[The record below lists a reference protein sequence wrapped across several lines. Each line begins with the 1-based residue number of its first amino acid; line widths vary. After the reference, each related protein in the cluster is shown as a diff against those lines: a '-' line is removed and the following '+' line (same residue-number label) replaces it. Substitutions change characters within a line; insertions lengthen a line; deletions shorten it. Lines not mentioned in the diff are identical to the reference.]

1 MKVFIVED
9 NSLTRFTIKTAV
21 EKIKHEVMG
30 EADCFKDATE
40 KLRGITP
47 DILLLDVILP
57 DKSGLEVL
65 KNFRKTNAKTRVII
79 ITALEQD
86 SLDQELMAEGAN
98 HILRKP
104 FSVDELEQAINKAL
118 K

>member
-9 NSLTRFTIKTAV
+9 NSLTRFTIKVAV
-21 EKIKHEVMG
+21 EKLGGDVVG
-30 EADCFKDATE
+30 EAENFAE
-40 KLRGITP
+40 AMSKLKSAFV
-47 DILLLDVILP
+47 DVLLLDIILP

-65 KNFRKTNAKTRVII
+65 KEFKKVNSTTKVIV

-86 SLDQELMAEGAN
+86 SLDEELMREGAE

-104 FSVDELEQAINKAL
+104 FSVDELAKAL
-118 K
+118 NKV